1 MNYIELK
8 ITSNSEITDM
18 LIAEIAE
25 FNFDNFV
32 YTADGFDAYCEE
44 DDYNEEAINEIVA
57 KYKPLGDIFYTKNIL
72 EKKNWNEEW
81 EKSFEPVIIE
91 NKCIVRASF
100 HAPSNLPYEI
110 IIDPKMSF
118 GTGHHATT
126 TLMLTHQLDIDHNH
140 KSVLDVG
147 CGTAVLAI
155 MAQKLGA
162 SHVEGFDIDEWS
174 VENSIENTQNNGC
187 QDIAIRLGSID
198 KLEFKAPFDII
209 LANINR
215 NILIKEIPSYVKHL
229 KKDGYLLVSGF
240 YDQDIPSIEEISKKA
255 GLTTTS
261 IKTKN
266 DWTSIVFKN

>member
-1 MNYIELK
+1 MNYIEIK
-8 ITSNSEITDM
+8 IKSNSETTDM

-25 FNFDNFV
+25 IKFDNFV
-32 YTADGFDAYCEE
+32 YTEEGFDAYCEE
-44 DDYNEEAINEIVA
+44 DDFNEADLTFIIE

-91 NKCIVRASF
+91 NQCIVRASF
-100 HAPSNLPYEI
+100 HSPSDLPYEI

-126 TLMLTHQLDIDHNH
+126 TLMLTHQLEIDHNQ

-155 MAQKLGA
+155 MAHKLGA
-162 SHVEGFDIDEWS
+162 SEVEGFDIDEWS
-174 VENSIENTQNNGC
+174 VENSIENVKNNGC
-187 QDIAIRLGSID
+187 EDIEIRLGAID
-198 KLEFKAPFDII
+198 KLTFDKQFDII

-229 KKDGYLLVSGF
+229 KKEGYLIVSGF
-240 YDQDIPSIEEISKKA
+240 YDQDIPSIEEVSKKA
-255 GLTTTS
+255 NLLTTS

-266 DWTSIVFKN
+266 DWTSIIFKK